1 MEPGDLIQFKSG
13 VAVVLL
19 DSVNAG
25 KTWHV
30 MFVRGPYKG
39 TPTWM
44 SSVFIAD
51 GIVMDL
57 ERIDHALDALHE
69 TDLSLERLRADIAAK
84 AGVGDEL

>member
-13 VAVVLL
+13 VTVVLL
-19 DSVNAG
+19 DSVNGG

-30 MFVRGPYKG
+30 MFVRGPDKG

-44 SSVFIAD
+44 SLTALND
-51 GIVMDL
+51 GTVMNL
-57 ERIDHALDALHE
+57 EGIDHALDALHE